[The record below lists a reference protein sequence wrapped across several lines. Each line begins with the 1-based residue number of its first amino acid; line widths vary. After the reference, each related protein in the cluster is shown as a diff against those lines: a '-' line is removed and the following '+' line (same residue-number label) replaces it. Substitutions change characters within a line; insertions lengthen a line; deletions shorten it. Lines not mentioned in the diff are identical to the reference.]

1 MELSPPQTVEHPP
14 SLVRDGVP
22 DHMDVD
28 EPPPPIASQPQ
39 QEQPTSASAG
49 RKRSH
54 EGNGAGQG
62 ATGEQEEGGGEGE
75 EEEEEEEEPAEQPG
89 KTTEQGKQ
97 TRLERDT
104 IKKDRSLA
112 ELLLVMDE
120 YKPVIPDAVTDYYL
134 TRSGF
139 DCDDP
144 RVKRLLA
151 LAAQKFVSDIA
162 VDALQY
168 SKIRGQNASDKK
180 DRRSTAKDRRTV
192 LTMEDLSAALA
203 DHGVNVKKPEYYL

>member
-1 MELSPPQTVEHPP
+1 MELSPPETQPHLPLL
-14 SLVRDGVP
+14 SQSSDGAA

-28 EPPPPIASQPQ
+28 EPPPPIGDQ
-39 QEQPTSASAG
+39 QQQQQQTSAAG
-49 RKRSH
+49 HKRSH
-54 EGNGAGQG
+54 GANSDGQEV
-62 ATGEQEEGGGEGE
+62 AEQEDGGREE
-75 EEEEEEEEPAEQPG
+75 EEEEEEEEPVEQPS
-89 KTTEQGKQ
+89 TTETQGQQ

-104 IKKDRSLA
+104 IRKDRSLA

-139 DCDDP
+139 ECDDP

>member
-1 MELSPPQTVEHPP
+1 MELSPPQTLEHPP
-14 SLVRDGVP
+14 SQRSDGVP

-28 EPPPPIASQPQ
+28 EPPPPIGSQPQ
-39 QEQPTSASAG
+39 QESQSSAG

-54 EGNGAGQG
+54 EGNGARQ
-62 ATGEQEEGGGEGE
+62 AAAGEQEEGGGEE
-75 EEEEEEEEPAEQPG
+75 EEEDEEEEEPAEQPG
-89 KTTEQGKQ
+89 KATEQGKQ
-97 TRLERDT
+97 TRMERDT

-139 DCDDP
+139 ECDDP